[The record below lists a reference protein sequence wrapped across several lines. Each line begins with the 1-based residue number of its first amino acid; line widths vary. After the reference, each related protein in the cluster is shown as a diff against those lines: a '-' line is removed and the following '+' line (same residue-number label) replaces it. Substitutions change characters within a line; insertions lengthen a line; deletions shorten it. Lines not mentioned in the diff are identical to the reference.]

1 MVVMNHFPSIILG
14 YIPKMSMDLHLRLGM
29 VRTREGTL
37 RYTINGEDQ
46 GLACENIPPNVH
58 AVVDLYGQCA
68 QVSIVHAAPLSHPSA
83 RGALAV
89 AQHTAA
95 VASATAENSQVSTEW
110 PTEKWIKSKEKT
122 TF

>member
-1 MVVMNHFPSIILG
+1 
-14 YIPKMSMDLHLRLGM
+14 M

-83 RGALAV
+83 PGALAV
-89 AQHTAA
+89 GQTTAAAAA
-95 VASATAENSQVSTEW
+95 VAATAENSQVSSVE
-110 PTEKWIKSKEKT
+110 SKVESILT
-122 TF
+122 LTSYEP

>member
-1 MVVMNHFPSIILG
+1 
-14 YIPKMSMDLHLRLGM
+14 M

-83 RGALAV
+83 PGTLAMG
-89 AQHTAA
+89 QTAA
-95 VASATAENSQVSTEW
+95 AAATAENSQVSSVESILTLTNREL
-110 PTEKWIKSKEKT
+110 IQFGISGDDR
-122 TF
+122 FC

>member
-1 MVVMNHFPSIILG
+1 
-14 YIPKMSMDLHLRLGM
+14 M

-68 QVSIVHAAPLSHPSA
+68 QVSIVHAAPLPHPSA
-83 RGALAV
+83 PPGALAV
-89 AQHTAA
+89 GQTAA
-95 VASATAENSQVSTEW
+95 AAATTAAGATAENSQVSTAW
-110 PTEKWIKSKEKT
+110 PTEIKLM
-122 TF
+122 

>member
-1 MVVMNHFPSIILG
+1 
-14 YIPKMSMDLHLRLGM
+14 M

-83 RGALAV
+83 PGALAV
-89 AQHTAA
+89 GQTAA
-95 VASATAENSQVSTEW
+95 TTAVAATAENSQVSSVV
-110 PTEKWIKSKEKT
+110 SKVESILT
-122 TF
+122 LTSYEP

>member
-1 MVVMNHFPSIILG
+1 
-14 YIPKMSMDLHLRLGM
+14 MDLHLRLGM

-83 RGALAV
+83 PGALAV
-89 AQHTAA
+89 GHTAA
-95 VASATAENSQVSTEW
+95 AAANATAAATAENSQVSTAW
-110 PTEKWIKSKEKT
+110 PTEKWIKSKDVT

>member
-1 MVVMNHFPSIILG
+1 
-14 YIPKMSMDLHLRLGM
+14 M

-68 QVSIVHAAPLSHPSA
+68 QVSIVHAAPLQHPA
-83 RGALAV
+83 APGALAV
-89 AQHTAA
+89 GQTTAA
-95 VASATAENSQVSTEW
+95 AATTAAGATAENSQVSTAW
-110 PTEKWIKSKEKT
+110 PTEIIKLM
-122 TF
+122 